1 MNKDHQTHLQTQI
14 IPLLKKYGVKK
25 AAFFGSLVDGSF
37 DEEKS
42 DIDIL
47 VLPPEGMSLLDF
59 SGLHLDIED
68 TIHKE
73 VDLVSYNGISRY
85 LKDSILKGQKVFY
98 EA

>member
-1 MNKDHQTHLQTQI
+1 MNTNLQSHLQAQI

-37 DEEKS
+37 DEKKS

-47 VLPPEGMSLLDF
+47 VMPPEGTSLLDF
-59 SGLHLDIED
+59 SGLYLDIED
-68 TIHKE
+68 AIHKE
-73 VDLVSYNGISRY
+73 VDLVTYNGISRY